1 MLSQEKWRFTNL
13 TCPYKKLTLKSRFYF
28 TKWEKKS
35 AYHICLKEVKNI
47 YRSFFREFVLF
58 TYTEKRL
65 EFLSSNPISSISY
78 TNLKPILQS
87 LALNISAIIA
97 IEIFQCNTSVGLIME
112 IFEIKHIVYWF
123 YFITLG

>member
-1 MLSQEKWRFTNL
+1 MG
-13 TCPYKKLTLKSRFYF
+13 
-28 TKWEKKS
+28 KKS

-47 YRSFFREFVLF
+47 YRSFFRELVLF

-112 IFEIKHIVYWF
+112 IFEIKHIIY
-123 YFITLG
+123 